1 MPSKQMKG
9 YLLEVALKAGW
20 PPLSTNLAFCW
31 PKWARGGDGED
42 TGGREVLAGKAGLEG
57 HGKALDGLALLG
69 QEGLGGR
76 EIQAH
81 WMLPEDALP
90 WCDWLT
96 TEDAG
101 REGGQEC
108 EHLTCSFGKCLSEH
122 PVPLPPPTDKPS
134 GPQGL
139 PDSEPQSL

>member
-1 MPSKQMKG
+1 M
-9 YLLEVALKAGW
+9 
-20 PPLSTNLAFCW
+20 
-31 PKWARGGDGED
+31 
-42 TGGREVLAGKAGLEG
+42 LAGSAGLEG
-57 HGKALDGLALLG
+57 HGKALDGLALPG
-69 QEGLGGR
+69 QEGVGGR

-90 WCDWLT
+90 WCDQLT

-101 REGGQEC
+101 CEGGQEC
-108 EHLTCSFGKCLSEH
+108 EHLICSFGECLSEH
-122 PVPLPPPTDKPS
+122 PVLPPPPTAKPS